1 MANIAP
7 AAVESAKAAGLRYVN
22 AGERGIRRW
31 KHGRGFVYVDADGK
45 RLRDATTLAR
55 IRRLAIPPAWND
67 VWICSTERGHIQ
79 ATGRDAKGRKQ
90 YRYHAEW
97 RDARDETKFERMI
110 GFGEALPRARARV
123 AADLKAP
130 GLPRDKV
137 LATVVRLLD
146 LTLIRVGNDEYAK
159 KNRSYGLT
167 TMREHHV
174 DVRGSRISFRFRGK
188 SGKEHFIEVEDPKLA
203 AIVRRCQEIPGY
215 ELFRYIDEEGVPRLV
230 ESGDV
235 NEYLRAITSCDFTAK
250 DFRTWA
256 GTVLAASLLAECPP
270 FASERQGKRHLVDV
284 VRRVADKLG
293 NTPTVCRKSYI
304 HPAVVD
310 DFFARPKRAHVRARG
325 GRRDPEAEVLAL
337 LKRARRAD
345 ARARRDPRSRVHARR
360 LVAALGDVLRVAPA
374 VLLDGALIE
383 LEHACR
389 ERVEEVSI
397 VRDEKHRPLVVA

>member
-55 IRRLAIPPAWND
+55 ICRLAIPPAWND

-310 DFFARPKRAHVRARG
+310 DFFALSKRAHVRARA

-345 ARARRDPRSRVHARR
+345 ARASA
-360 LVAALGDVLRVAPA
+360 
-374 VLLDGALIE
+374 
-383 LEHACR
+383 
-389 ERVEEVSI
+389 
-397 VRDEKHRPLVVA
+397 